1 MKNIIDI
8 KNSIIG
14 VNISN
19 INIIISNN
27 TINKTIYTN
36 KNTTDIK
43 NKRIINNSNKN
54 IFSLTQSGLGEWVR
68 DGKRAKSGRREKERS
83 ARRRSRKKL
92 KGWADWKSEK
102 LFKRLFIC
110 VFLHIILHIL
120 VFQILLRP
128 LGRCTK
134 HQIVNKEN
142 VTWESCTMTALFKT
156 TTTHFI

>member
-27 TINKTIYTN
+27 TIKKTIYTN

-43 NKRIINNSNKN
+43 NKRIINNNNKN
-54 IFSLTQSGLGEWVR
+54 IFSLTQSGLGEWAR

-83 ARRRSRKKL
+83 ARRRSRRKL
-92 KGWADWKSEK
+92 KGWEDFHLYIGNDEGFLLERQPSSSSSSSSKKGAPGGDRKKSSKGEQNGNMNNFLK
-102 LFKRLFIC
+102 DFWF
-110 VFLHIILHIL
+110 VFCI
-120 VFQILLRP
+120 
-128 LGRCTK
+128 
-134 HQIVNKEN
+134 
-142 VTWESCTMTALFKT
+142 
-156 TTTHFI
+156 